1 MNRHHHDKSYNNR
14 SRQFPR
20 NSSRARSEASDVQPS
35 VEGWYQQPSAAWEAH
50 FPMGPPPP
58 PSSQP
63 PIQQFIFSGNAS
75 YNQSMMPSA
84 HESSQS
90 NPSPSPAPM
99 FPSYSPVPSP
109 APTYPSYSPAP
120 VAVGSMGRG
129 PMPREQQNYQD
140 AWSVMHTPV
149 KQVVE
154 PLEQCQNCGY
164 KKPNHFCWECV
175 FINKDGFMKDICHVC
190 NSSDHRYANC
200 KKRLAYEV
208 GSRQRLDYDHYW
220 TVIVRMGKCAVPSAP
235 SFLETWDN
243 SGRITNYVPNSPEFC
258 QQLIH
263 KGSPLGQ
270 PRHDYKNFPYTG
282 SPYADQEYLPH
293 DPVFA
298 RIRRSLGDINVRLPV
313 TPMTQPR
320 GRRTSDRSRQGR
332 DRRSRSPKSDVVM
345 PDVSRRERS
354 PHRRDRRSCSPN
366 SDVVMPDVSRRERSP
381 HRRDSSQDSVRYEGT
396 RRRPQPG
403 DVQSVVSS
411 APTTSM
417 GNAPSVIS
425 STATT
430 SLGEEQD
437 AHSMVGS
444 VSTSLLLRRPT
455 SNSYVT
461 HVRSA
466 RAPSARRASAVIRAR
481 RAAMRKK
488 LPEGENWILPEDED
502 LVQPGGSAG
511 HSTTGHSSTG
521 LTEAIGKVTLA
532 GLNQVAALRATAQAR
547 GDPCNNCGNAS
558 EVHHA
563 KPDECPMPC
572 GHCGSDQH
580 KARDCDQ
587 SAQACRCM
595 PFPRHLMTDCK
606 TQCRY
611 CAVKHPKESNHSA
624 VGCSR
629 WCCFCL
635 ETKDDNHHA
644 LKCPPG
650 KHADSCIV
658 FDPKDHHLPQ
668 DCLEL
673 LCPSETCLPNPLG
686 QCSIHC
692 RDCGM
697 PKEYDQAVGKEHTCQ
712 WKKVGNR
719 CPDGLV
725 VVRLQCKTDRNHT
738 SSYED
743 LEGIRLKAN
752 HIKQSAYKKWQEAG
766 QNGENPMELHSVECP
781 ECWKMLHPGAVYDLQ
796 ITPSLEDYFA
806 AETPKMENGK
816 TREGKRPAPHSP
828 SRAIAPRRGRH
839 ISSSRQ
845 ELEVLLE

>member
-1 MNRHHHDKSYNNR
+1 
-14 SRQFPR
+14 
-20 NSSRARSEASDVQPS
+20 
-35 VEGWYQQPSAAWEAH
+35 
-50 FPMGPPPP
+50 MGPPPP

-84 HESSQS
+84 HESWQS
-90 NPSPSPAPM
+90 NPS
-99 FPSYSPVPSP
+99 PSP

-120 VAVGSMGRG
+120 VAVDSMSRGS
-129 PMPREQQNYQD
+129 MPREQQNYQG

-149 KQVVE
+149 RQIVE
-154 PLEQCQNCGY
+154 PLEKCQNCGY

-200 KKRLAYEV
+200 MKRLAYEV

-235 SFLETWDN
+235 SFLETWDK
-243 SGRITNYVPNSPEFC
+243 SGRITSYLPNSPEFC

-263 KGSPLGQ
+263 KNSPLGQ

-282 SPYADQEYLPH
+282 SPFADQEYLPH

-298 RIRRSLGDINVRLPV
+298 RIRRSLGDINVHLPV

-320 GRRTSDRSRQGR
+320 GRRTSDRSSQGR
-332 DRRSRSPKSDVVM
+332 DRRSRSPKSDAVM
-345 PDVSRRERS
+345 RDVSKRERS
-354 PHRRDRRSCSPN
+354 PR
-366 SDVVMPDVSRRERSP
+366 
-381 HRRDSSQDSVRYEGT
+381 RRDSSQDSVQYEGT
-396 RRRPQPG
+396 KRRPQPG
-403 DVQSVVSS
+403 DVPSVVPS

-430 SLGEEQD
+430 SLGEEQE

-444 VSTSLLLRRPT
+444 VSTSLLLQRPT

-461 HVRSA
+461 HVKSA
-466 RAPSARRASAVIRAR
+466 RDPSARSASARCALAAIKER

-488 LPEGENWILPEDED
+488 QLGGESWILPEDDD

-532 GLNQVAALRATAQAR
+532 GLNQAAALRATAQAR

-558 EVHHA
+558 EIHHA

-587 SAQACRCM
+587 SAQACR
-595 PFPRHLMTDCK
+595 LNADT
-606 TQCRY
+606 
-611 CAVKHPKESNHSA
+611 
-624 VGCSR
+624 
-629 WCCFCL
+629 
-635 ETKDDNHHA
+635 A
-644 LKCPPG
+644 L
-650 KHADSCIV
+650 
-658 FDPKDHHLPQ
+658 
-668 DCLEL
+668 
-673 LCPSETCLPNPLG
+673 
-686 QCSIHC
+686 
-692 RDCGM
+692 
-697 PKEYDQAVGKEHTCQ
+697 
-712 WKKVGNR
+712 
-719 CPDGLV
+719 
-725 VVRLQCKTDRNHT
+725 
-738 SSYED
+738 
-743 LEGIRLKAN
+743 
-752 HIKQSAYKKWQEAG
+752 
-766 QNGENPMELHSVECP
+766 
-781 ECWKMLHPGAVYDLQ
+781 
-796 ITPSLEDYFA
+796 
-806 AETPKMENGK
+806 
-816 TREGKRPAPHSP
+816 
-828 SRAIAPRRGRH
+828 
-839 ISSSRQ
+839 
-845 ELEVLLE
+845 